1 MKQSKHYLKKMSD
14 VENYV
19 RQHLDKKITVDDLA
33 EVAFLSPFHF
43 HRVFKA
49 MTGESVHEFVT
60 RIRMEQ
66 AGQRLKFTA
75 QKISDISFMVGYGN
89 PETFNRA
96 FLKYYG
102 VPPREFRKN
111 QKELVEKK
119 IEEIIKERIVS
130 QLISVEIKKIDT
142 IKVAYLEHKGIY
154 KNVGSTWMKLIQQ
167 LPADYP
173 IRSIGISYNDPHLTA
188 PSLIRYDA
196 CVAINEKIKIP
207 ENIPIKTIEGGWF
220 ASAVHRGSYERLDE
234 TYHLLYGLW
243 LSTSSFDLRDAPPME
258 FYLNDARSTPPDET
272 LTEILL
278 PIKKQ

>member
-1 MKQSKHYLKKMSD
+1 MKQTKHYLKKMSD
-14 VENYV
+14 VENFV
-19 RQHLDKKITVDDLA
+19 RQHLDKKLSVDGLA

-66 AGQRLKFTA
+66 AGQKLKFTT
-75 QKISDISFMVGYGN
+75 QKIGDIAFSVGYEN

-102 VPPREFRKN
+102 VPPRNFRKN
-111 QKELVEKK
+111 QKELVEKRIDK
-119 IEEIIKERIVS
+119 IVKERIVA
-130 QLISVEIKKIDT
+130 QLIPVEIKKMES
-142 IKVAYLEHKGIY
+142 IKVAFLEHKGAY
-154 KNVGSTWMKLIQQ
+154 RNVGATWMKLIQQ
-167 LPADYP
+167 LPTHYP
-173 IRSIGISYNDPHLTA
+173 VKSIGISYNDPHLTD

-196 CVAINEKIKIP
+196 CVIVDEKINIP
-207 ENIPIKTIEGGWF
+207 EHIPVKKIGGGWF
-220 ASAVHRGSYERLDE
+220 ASTVHKGPYERLDE

-243 LSTSSFDLRDAPPME
+243 LSTSSYELRDVPPME
-258 FYLNDARSTPPDET
+258 IYLNDARSTPPGEA

-278 PIKKQ
+278 PIKK